1 MGLCNEASEANDP
14 GMATLYGK
22 WLDRF
27 GDRPANN
34 GGDSARRG
42 GGSEIETG
50 DSERCHV
57 SLFVKESRFRVRRA
71 LGCVS

>member
-1 MGLCNEASEANDP
+1 MGLYNEASEANDP
-14 GMATLYGK
+14 GMETYGK

-27 GDRPANN
+27 GDRPENN
-34 GGDSARRG
+34 DGDSARRD
-42 GGSEIETG
+42 GGSENEAG